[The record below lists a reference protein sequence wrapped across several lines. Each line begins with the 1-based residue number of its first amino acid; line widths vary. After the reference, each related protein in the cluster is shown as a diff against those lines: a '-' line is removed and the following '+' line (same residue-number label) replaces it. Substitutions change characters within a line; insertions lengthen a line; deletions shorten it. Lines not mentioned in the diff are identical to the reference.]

1 MTREFST
8 ESYLTNTYETSSTR
22 LRIKCKRIG
31 ICCFGLCLLVGSWG
45 IFFVS
50 GYHYNQSFFQKN
62 LRSHNPY
69 SRKEYDEKYDVER
82 LGRVVAKQG
91 KL

>member
-50 GYHYNQSFFQKN
+50 GYHYNQLKNCDSNNSFI
-62 LRSHNPY
+62 
-69 SRKEYDEKYDVER
+69 EDI
-82 LGRVVAKQG
+82 
-91 KL
+91 